1 MHMHKHQCMHTSTHQ
16 QGLVHVNMFRH
27 MYMHAS
33 SCTAQMYKVTH
44 EHTCT
49 EILPEPNGT
58 WKSHGY
64 GGGRHCFI
72 LATKFNLPLPRLSP
86 APQANLRPPLR
97 HSWGRG
103 APSEPIGPAQGSL
116 SLKLVAHGCP
126 SILLQPCIRVSWR
139 NPPRGTNFFPRTICL
154 RLLHLRLLSL
164 ARRASTVLAAVTEA
178 PLSLPNPHFLGPLAL
193 PLESYEILRR
203 KDSFS
208 SEDRGCFCSAL
219 CFL

>member
-1 MHMHKHQCMHTSTHQ
+1 MHPRALHKCIKSHMNTHARRSYLNQ
-16 QGLVHVNMFRH
+16 MALGNPMAMVVVVT
-27 MYMHAS
+27 AS
-33 SCTAQMYKVTH
+33 SWP
-44 EHTCT
+44 
-49 EILPEPNGT
+49 L
-58 WKSHGY
+58 
-64 GGGRHCFI
+64 
-72 LATKFNLPLPRLSP
+72 NLICPSQGSALLHKQISDHPS
-86 APQANLRPPLR
+86 R